1 MKLATTA
8 IVLAM
13 IEDDWPMPEL
23 RPMTPVPTL
32 RRISWDLSLA
42 ETYQTLDGR
51 TITALETQ
59 RELCALARAWA
70 AEHDTSVV
78 GGVDAV
84 TEVLGEWE
92 LVLDDLEH
100 DRERAADRVDW
111 VAKGRLLGGF
121 AERHG
126 LAPGSAKLR
135 ALDLQYHDLRRDRCL
150 ALRAGLRTLVS
161 EAEVVSAIHSPPT
174 DTRAWFRGTVLARF
188 TDQVVTANW
197 DSIVFDTGSSSLS
210 RVPMMEPT
218 RGTEAILGEMVA
230 SSADAAELLSKLNA
244 AG

>member
-1 MKLATTA
+1 M
-8 IVLAM
+8 
-13 IEDDWPMPEL
+13 
-23 RPMTPVPTL
+23 
-32 RRISWDLSLA
+32 
-42 ETYQTLDGR
+42 
-51 TITALETQ
+51 
-59 RELCALARAWA
+59 
-70 AEHDTSVV
+70 
-78 GGVDAV
+78 
-84 TEVLGEWE
+84 
-92 LVLDDLEH
+92 
-100 DRERAADRVDW
+100 
-111 VAKGRLLGGF
+111 AKGRLLGGF